1 MIPVMEKIRADYRPQ
16 VSFLPISKFEAQY
29 REGGVNR
36 YCRYMDRDLVKQS
49 FQYTAGPK
57 EAADWLASLDT
68 RYVVPYA
75 TFTLSR
81 WDTPQPSLDFYRVL
95 RARGLQRRFYPLRPL
110 DSLKAS
116 EVNGQEWVGRR
127 QALLAW
133 LWIGRSVRDLRR
145 RLRGAA

>member
-1 MIPVMEKIRADYRPQ
+1 
-16 VSFLPISKFEAQY
+16 
-29 REGGVNR
+29 
-36 YCRYMDRDLVKQS
+36 MDRDLIKQS

-75 TFTLSR
+75 TFTLGR

-95 RARGLQRRFYPLRPL
+95 RARGLQGRFYPLRTL
-110 DSLKAS
+110 DSIEAS
-116 EVNGQEWVGRR
+116 EVNGRGRVGRR

-133 LWIGRSVRDLRR
+133 LRIGRSLRDLRR
-145 RLRGAA
+145 RFRAAA